1 MGMSGITVGVDGGF
15 GPQTRAAVRTAQRR
29 FGMRTT
35 GVSGPS
41 LLRRLRQGGPATG
54 QVSGTT
60 LRVGSRGVRV
70 RKLQVALIRKG
81 FDVDVDG
88 EFGPATR
95 RALVRW
101 QRRTGL
107 QADGR
112 ATPDVLRR
120 IGAGKP
126 SRLLAF
132 PVRGPHSFSDDFG
145 APRHQGKHEGNDI
158 IAPRGEP
165 VVAVANGVIAEM
177 TRRERGLGGIWIWLR
192 ADDATGYYYAHLSR
206 ITPGLE
212 RGSRVHAGQV
222 IGNVGMTG
230 DARGTVPHLHFEIHP
245 LGRGAVN
252 PYAELRAA
260 DAATAPA

>member
-1 MGMSGITVGVDGGF
+1 
-15 GPQTRAAVRTAQRR
+15 
-29 FGMRTT
+29 
-35 GVSGPS
+35 
-41 LLRRLRQGGPATG
+41 
-54 QVSGTT
+54 
-60 LRVGSRGVRV
+60 
-70 RKLQVALIRKG
+70 VALVRKG
-81 FDVDVDG
+81 FDVTVDG

-101 QRRTGL
+101 QRRAGL
-107 QADGR
+107 TADGR
-112 ATPDVLRR
+112 ASPAVLRR

-132 PVRGPHSFSDDFG
+132 PIRGPYSFSDDFG
-145 APRHQGKHEGNDI
+145 APRHQGRHEGNDI
-158 IAPRGEP
+158 IAPRGVP

-206 ITPGLE
+206 IAPGLE
-212 RGSRVHAGQV
+212 RGSRVRAGQV

-245 LGRGAVN
+245 LGRDAVN

-260 DAATAPA
+260 EAATTPA